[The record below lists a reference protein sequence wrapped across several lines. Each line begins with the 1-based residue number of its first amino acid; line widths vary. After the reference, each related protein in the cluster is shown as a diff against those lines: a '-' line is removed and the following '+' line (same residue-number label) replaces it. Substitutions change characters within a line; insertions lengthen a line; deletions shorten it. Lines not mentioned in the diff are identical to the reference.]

1 MRLLEFQAKRILK
14 DRGIPVPKGVLLS
27 SPEDLNQIA
36 LPAVLKAQV
45 PVGGRGKAGAIR
57 RVNQPKEAQT
67 AIQELFAST
76 VKGYPVAALL
86 AEEPVE
92 IKREVYIAYLIDK
105 QVNLPLL
112 IASSAGGVD
121 IEEVAR
127 SSPSKIIK
135 KHIDPI
141 LGVQDFMIRS
151 LAKALKIDDT
161 RSLWNLIQAMV
172 TLFHEVDASLVEIN
186 PLAIT
191 SGGMVALD
199 AKLILDDKAAYRH
212 KELFETLQ
220 SEQKRLDRR
229 KKTLPEELAEG
240 TGVTY
245 VPLDGDIGIIA
256 DGAGTGMLTL
266 DLIHEFG
273 GRAANFC
280 EMGGLSNAGTME
292 KAIEVI
298 LANPRVRVLLIG
310 LIGGMTRMDEMAEG
324 IVQYTQK
331 TKRDFPM
338 AICMVGTKA
347 DVGKAK
353 LQEVGI
359 EPFEDLSAAVEAAVE
374 RAKGL

>member
-14 DRGIPVPKGVLLS
+14 DRGIPVPKGVLVS

-112 IASSAGGVD
+112 MASSAGGVD

-338 AICMVGTKA
+338 AIRMVGTKA

-359 EPFEDLSAAVEAAVE
+359 EPFEDLSAAVEAAVK

>member
-338 AICMVGTKA
+338 AIRMVGTKA

-359 EPFEDLSAAVEAAVE
+359 EPFEDLSAAVKAAVE

>member
-14 DRGIPVPKGVLLS
+14 DRGIPVPKGVLVS

-76 VKGYPVAALL
+76 VNGYPVAALL

-112 IASSAGGVD
+112 MASSAGGVD

-324 IVQYTQK
+324 IVQYIQK

-338 AICMVGTKA
+338 AIRMVGTKA

>member
-14 DRGIPVPKGVLLS
+14 DRGIPVPKGVLVS

-92 IKREVYIAYLIDK
+92 IKREVYIAYFIDK

-112 IASSAGGVD
+112 MASSAGGVD

-161 RSLWNLIQAMV
+161 RGLWNLIQAMV

-338 AICMVGTKA
+338 AIRMVGTKA

>member
-338 AICMVGTKA
+338 AIRMVGTKA

>member
-14 DRGIPVPKGVLLS
+14 DRGIPVPKGVLVS

-92 IKREVYIAYLIDK
+92 IKREVYIAYFIDK

-112 IASSAGGVD
+112 MASSAGGVD

-161 RSLWNLIQAMV
+161 RGLWNLIQAMV
-172 TLFHEVDASLVEIN
+172 TLFHEVDTSLVEIN

-338 AICMVGTKA
+338 AIRMVGTKA

-359 EPFEDLSAAVEAAVE
+359 EPFEDLSAAVEAAVK

>member
-14 DRGIPVPKGVLLS
+14 DRGIPVPKGVLVS

-112 IASSAGGVD
+112 MASSAGGVD

-229 KKTLPEELAEG
+229 KKTRPEELAEG
-240 TGVTY
+240 AGVTY
-245 VPLDGDIGIIA
+245 VPLDGDIGMIA

-280 EMGGLSNAGTME
+280 EMGGLSNAETME

-298 LANPRVRVLLIG
+298 LANPRVKVLLIG

-324 IVQYTQK
+324 IVQYIQK

-338 AICMVGTKA
+338 AIRMVGTKA

-374 RAKGL
+374 RVKGL

>member
-1 MRLLEFQAKRILK
+1 
-14 DRGIPVPKGVLLS
+14 
-27 SPEDLNQIA
+27 
-36 LPAVLKAQV
+36 
-45 PVGGRGKAGAIR
+45 
-57 RVNQPKEAQT
+57 
-67 AIQELFAST
+67 
-76 VKGYPVAALL
+76 L

-112 IASSAGGVD
+112 MASSAGGVD

-135 KHIDPI
+135 KHVDPV
-141 LGVQDFMIRS
+141 LGVQDYMVRS
-151 LAKALKIDDT
+151 LAKALQIDDT
-161 RSLWNLIQAMV
+161 RSLWSLIQAMV
-172 TLFHEVDASLVEIN
+172 TLFHEIDASLIEVN

-229 KKTLPEELAEG
+229 KKARPEELAEG
-240 TGVTY
+240 AGVTY
-245 VPLDGDIGIIA
+245 VPLDGDIGMIA

-266 DLIHEFG
+266 DLVHEFG

-280 EMGGLSNAGTME
+280 EMGGLSNAETME

-298 LANPRVRVLLIG
+298 LANPRVKVLLIG

-324 IVQYTQK
+324 IVQYIQK

-338 AICMVGTKA
+338 AIRMVGTKA

-359 EPFEDLSAAVEAAVE
+359 EPFEDLSAAVGAAVE

>member
-14 DRGIPVPKGVLLS
+14 DRGIPVPKGVLIS
-27 SPEDLNQIA
+27 SPEDLKQIT
-36 LPAVLKAQV
+36 LPVVLKAQV

-67 AIQELFAST
+67 AVQELFAST

-92 IKREVYIAYLIDK
+92 IKREVYLAYLIDK

-112 IASSAGGVD
+112 MASSAGGVD

-127 SSPSKIIK
+127 SSPPQIAK
-135 KHIDPI
+135 KHVDPV
-141 LGVQDFMIRS
+141 LGLQDYMVRS
-151 LAKALKIDDT
+151 LAKALRIDDT
-161 RSLWNLIQAMV
+161 RSLWSLIQPMV
-172 TLFHEVDASLVEIN
+172 TLFLEIDASLVEIN

-220 SEQKRLDRR
+220 SEQKSLDRR

-245 VPLDGDIGIIA
+245 VPLDGDIGMIA

-280 EMGGLSNAGTME
+280 EMGGLSNAETME
-292 KAIEVI
+292 KAIGVI
-298 LANPRVRVLLIG
+298 LANPRVKVLLIG

-324 IVQYTQK
+324 IVQYIQK
-331 TKRDFPM
+331 TRRDFPM
-338 AICMVGTKA
+338 AIRMVGTKA

-359 EPFEDLSAAVEAAVE
+359 EPFEDLSAAVRAAVE
-374 RAKGL
+374 QAKGL

>member
-14 DRGIPVPKGVLLS
+14 DRGIPVPKGVLVS

-112 IASSAGGVD
+112 MASSAGGVD

-229 KKTLPEELAEG
+229 KKTLSEELAEG

-324 IVQYTQK
+324 IVQYIQK

-338 AICMVGTKA
+338 AIRMVGTKA

>member
-14 DRGIPVPKGVLLS
+14 DRGIPVPKGVLVS

-112 IASSAGGVD
+112 MASSAGGVD

-161 RSLWNLIQAMV
+161 RGLWNLIQAMV
-172 TLFHEVDASLVEIN
+172 TLFHEVDTSLVEIN

-338 AICMVGTKA
+338 AIRMVGTKA

-359 EPFEDLSAAVEAAVE
+359 EPFEDLSAAVEAAVK

>member
-338 AICMVGTKA
+338 AIRMVGTKA

-374 RAKGL
+374 RVKGL

>member
-14 DRGIPVPKGVLLS
+14 DQGIPVPKGVLVC

-112 IASSAGGVD
+112 MASSAGGVD

-338 AICMVGTKA
+338 AIRMVGTKA

-359 EPFEDLSAAVEAAVE
+359 EPFEDLSAAVEAAVK

>member
-36 LPAVLKAQV
+36 FPAVLKAQV

-338 AICMVGTKA
+338 AIRMVGTKA

-359 EPFEDLSAAVEAAVE
+359 EPFEDLSAAVKAAVE

>member
-27 SPEDLNQIA
+27 SPEDLKQVT

-112 IASSAGGVD
+112 MASAAGGVD

-135 KHIDPI
+135 KHVDPI

-338 AICMVGTKA
+338 AIRMVGTKA

>member
-27 SPEDLNQIA
+27 TPEDLKQVT

-92 IKREVYIAYLIDK
+92 VKREVYIAYLIDK
-105 QVNLPLL
+105 QGNLPLL
-112 IASSAGGVD
+112 MASSAGGVD

-135 KHIDPI
+135 KHVDPV
-141 LGVQDFMIRS
+141 LGVQDYMVRS

-161 RSLWNLIQAMV
+161 RSLWSLIQAMV
-172 TLFHEVDASLVEIN
+172 TLFHEIDASLIEVN

-229 KKTLPEELAEG
+229 KKTRPEELAEG
-240 TGVTY
+240 AGVTY
-245 VPLDGDIGIIA
+245 VPLDGDIGMIA

-280 EMGGLSNAGTME
+280 EMGGLSNAETME

-298 LANPRVRVLLIG
+298 LANPRVKVLLIG

-324 IVQYTQK
+324 IVQYIQK

-338 AICMVGTKA
+338 AIRMVGTKA

-374 RAKGL
+374 RVKGL

>member
-27 SPEDLNQIA
+27 TPEDLKQVT

-92 IKREVYIAYLIDK
+92 VKREVYIAYLIDK

-112 IASSAGGVD
+112 MASSAGGVD

-135 KHIDPI
+135 KHVDPV
-141 LGVQDFMIRS
+141 LGVQDYMVRS

-161 RSLWNLIQAMV
+161 RSLWSLIQAMV
-172 TLFHEVDASLVEIN
+172 TLFHEIDASLIEVN

-229 KKTLPEELAEG
+229 KKTRPEELAEG
-240 TGVTY
+240 AGVTY
-245 VPLDGDIGIIA
+245 VPLDGDIGMIA

-280 EMGGLSNAGTME
+280 EMGGLSNAETME

-298 LANPRVRVLLIG
+298 LANPRVKVLLIG

-324 IVQYTQK
+324 IVQYIQK

-338 AICMVGTKA
+338 AIRMVGTKA

-374 RAKGL
+374 RVKGL

>member
-14 DRGIPVPKGVLLS
+14 DRGIPVPKGVLVS

-92 IKREVYIAYLIDK
+92 IKREVYIAYFIDK

-112 IASSAGGVD
+112 MASSAGGVD

-338 AICMVGTKA
+338 AIRMVGTKA

-359 EPFEDLSAAVEAAVE
+359 EPFEDLSAAVEAAVK

>member
-14 DRGIPVPKGVLLS
+14 DRGIPVPKGVLVS
-27 SPEDLNQIA
+27 SPEDLNQIT

-67 AIQELFAST
+67 AVQELFAST

-92 IKREVYIAYLIDK
+92 IKREVYLAYLIDK
-105 QVNLPLL
+105 QANLPLL
-112 IASSAGGVD
+112 MASSAGGVD

-127 SSPSKIIK
+127 SSPSQIVK
-135 KHIDPI
+135 KHVDPV
-141 LGVQDFMIRS
+141 LGVQDYMVRS
-151 LAKALKIDDT
+151 LAKALRIDDT
-161 RSLWNLIQAMV
+161 RSLWSLIQAMV
-172 TLFHEVDASLVEIN
+172 TLFHEIDASLVEIN

-229 KKTLPEELAEG
+229 KKTRPEELAEG

-245 VPLDGDIGIIA
+245 VPLDGDIGMIA

-280 EMGGLSNAGTME
+280 EMGGLSNAETME

-298 LANPRVRVLLIG
+298 LANPRVKVLLIG

-324 IVQYTQK
+324 IVQYIQK

-338 AICMVGTKA
+338 AIRMVGTKA

-359 EPFEDLSAAVEAAVE
+359 EPFEDLSAAVGAAVE

>member
-27 SPEDLNQIA
+27 TPEDLKQVT

-92 IKREVYIAYLIDK
+92 VKREVYIAYLIDK
-105 QVNLPLL
+105 QGNLPLL
-112 IASSAGGVD
+112 MASSAGGVD

-135 KHIDPI
+135 KHVDPV
-141 LGVQDFMIRS
+141 LGVQDYMVRS

-161 RSLWNLIQAMV
+161 RSLWSLIQAMV
-172 TLFHEVDASLVEIN
+172 TLFHEIDASLIEVN

-338 AICMVGTKA
+338 AIRMVGTKA

-359 EPFEDLSAAVEAAVE
+359 EPFEDLSAAVEAAVK